1 MEKILLF
8 LSLFSCLQAKA
19 QVDTNSYSG
28 SVTAFKT
35 VHLQVVDTIPA
46 SYMGGE
52 FTLKYVDNG
61 GDTAYEYNHV
71 EYVRRRISKEIDY
84 WSKAGDLAWSKY
96 KKSKTDKDYIDYI
109 TTVRRIEYW
118 GGAYKALSFVL
129 YSPYRESERF
139 DYPLKTKGI
148 N

>member
-71 EYVRRRISKEIDY
+71 EYVRRRESKQWQEYAQQYKDNIYVHSAMMFAALGCQAQATDIMVQSYKLESKEWHHDVHVM
-84 WSKAGDLAWSKY
+84 D
-96 KKSKTDKDYIDYI
+96 
-109 TTVRRIEYW
+109 
-118 GGAYKALSFVL
+118 
-129 YSPYRESERF
+129 
-139 DYPLKTKGI
+139 
-148 N
+148 